1 MSDKDSTDAAPAAPV
16 AAPYKLRACEIAS
29 NLIFA
34 LLVGL
39 LYIFLWGD
47 PLLNREVTILHQI
60 STISRNRD
68 ILGMK
73 ITGSE
78 VTEPVRAFGGQE
90 IKETDT
96 VYKHIDTYILPETP
110 AKGSENF
117 NMQLTPLQAS
127 MVMMGCYGYP
137 HKLPSQGSEFK
148 NIHYI
153 FGQAWANN
161 PWLKK
166 FHINFLLQA
175 YEDIIQ
181 ESSTTVGGH
190 VNGASRSACA
200 CLKDFANPNLFHLGN
215 LKNGSDMIAVPNT
228 AKDVTCEHRQYM
240 HSACTIQRAL
250 DYTIDGDPAKFE
262 IAPINN
268 AIFNDMLLLQPAN
281 QTYSKTR
288 HQPDPFYESLKGF
301 PETLPN
307 EPIVTAGST
316 ISSDFKNFLGMYCN
330 LAPAKCAV
338 AGVNAAAIQSFTYT
352 TVWPKMKQLA
362 VSMQPHNKLR
372 PPEMCQKDG
381 DVHQCTMAE
390 RNEGKITQATYEAY
404 VGKYRNAF
412 HTCALH
418 GTAQYARSK
427 ITSMHTAGVYSMA
440 ETWLL
445 LAAVCAWT
453 WSYYVVKK
461 LDDFKAE
468 QTSTMNTELRKKYH
482 LVGLLGIL
490 ITWIMLLIKIVFHF
504 NDYLDFDV
512 ETDLPDLSWAINLTW
527 FLNLMFT
534 TPAFIVVL
542 GVIFWWWAYG
552 RQGDVIVADIAGVP
566 TDPDFVRGELV
577 HAAYKG
583 GLKFSYLMK
592 TGPENIP
599 RLFPTTTDKRDQWHR
614 EHWKEAQDLML
625 VSPTIQKLQNL
636 AVFVQVGLDL
646 SVISGLT
653 FLAIACVTQAGVD
666 DFFVIIAVFLW
677 FFVIGL
683 INHLSN
689 VMRLMHV
696 YLQYHPD
703 ALNDT
708 HVKIVPI
715 TRTAV
720 AILIAVMLFVYLRF
734 AGLDTSMV
742 SSHAE
747 LHRGLT
753 AVLSLLIL
761 VGADL
766 MDTVLAKCLQNYSVT
781 ERFYHFWGHVSSKA
795 RYVAWIIVISL
806 FVMHTHRSGAVCAEL
821 TKSGVQTYQ
830 CYFAYN

>member
-1 MSDKDSTDAAPAAPV
+1 MSDKDRIDAAVAAQV
-16 AAPYKLRACEIAS
+16 AAPYNLRACEIAS

-34 LLVGL
+34 ILVVF

-96 VYKHIDTYILPETP
+96 VYEHIDKYILPKTP
-110 AKGSENF
+110 AKGSTNF

-137 HKLPSQGSEFK
+137 HKLPSQGSGFT

-181 ESSTTVGGH
+181 ETSTTVGGH

-200 CLKDFANPNLFHLGN
+200 CLKDFANPNTFHLGN

-240 HSACTIQRAL
+240 HSACTIQRVL
-250 DYTIDGDPAKFE
+250 DYTMDGDPAKVAM
-262 IAPINN
+262 APINN
-268 AIFNDMLLLQPAN
+268 STFNDMLLLQPASR
-281 QTYSKTR
+281 TYSKTR

-301 PETLPN
+301 PEPLQG
-307 EPIVTAGST
+307 EPPVTAGST
-316 ISSDFKNFLGMYCN
+316 ISSDFKNFLGFYCD

-362 VSMQPHNKLR
+362 VSMKPHNKLR
-372 PPEMCQKDG
+372 PPEMCAMDG

-461 LDDFKAE
+461 LDDCQAE
-468 QTSTMNTELRKKYH
+468 QTEEMNTELRKYYH
-482 LVGLLGIL
+482 LFGFLGIL
-490 ITWIMLLIKIVFHF
+490 ITCIMLFIKIVFHF

-534 TPAFIVVL
+534 IPGFIVVF
-542 GVIFWWWAYG
+542 GVFVIAPIWWWAYG
-552 RQGDVIVADIAGVP
+552 KQHEVILAAIPPVQLP
-566 TDPDFVRGELV
+566 TAPEFMRGERV
-577 HAAYKG
+577 QDPYKG
-583 GLKFSYLMK
+583 DLKFSYLM
-592 TGPENIP
+592 P
-599 RLFPTTTDKRDQWHR
+599 LFPATTHRRAEWHR
-614 EHWKEAQDLML
+614 DHGKEAKDLIL

-636 AVFVQVGLDL
+636 AAFAQVGLDL

-703 ALNDT
+703 ALTDS

-720 AILIAVMLFVYLRF
+720 VILIAVMLFVYLRF

-766 MDTVLAKCLQNYSVT
+766 MDTVLSKHLQHYSVT
-781 ERFYHFWGHVSSKA
+781 ERFYHFWRHVSSKA
-795 RYVAWIIVISL
+795 HYVAWIIVISL

-821 TKSGVQTYQ
+821 TKSGVQNYQ
-830 CYFAYN
+830 CYFAYK